1 MHYVHTGEAAV
12 TSIKIDIFLLVTARP
27 IAHSGK
33 FVCIRNGVGE
43 FGMDSGQPLVTR
55 KECESAGVII
65 TRRITLIF
73 ECTHKV
79 YALIIMWHTG
89 EFLVCDKMYHNGR
102 VQVRKCS
109 SSFSIAHGGV
119 GVST

>member
-1 MHYVHTGEAAV
+1 MV

-73 ECTHKV
+73 ECMYKV
-79 YALIIMWHTG
+79 YALLCGIWVNFWSATKCIIMG
-89 EFLVCDKMYHNGR
+89 EYRRENVHHLL
-102 VQVRKCS
+102 
-109 SSFSIAHGGV
+109 A
-119 GVST
+119 